1 MTTQVY
7 ELLVAKGN
15 HVSIQGKDYIIKC
28 LNPEHADN
36 NPSLRVDQIS
46 GIYNC
51 YSCGFKGNI
60 FKYYNIFSSNIPIK
74 IALLKQKITRIK
86 TMTTGLEFPPGSTPY
101 TKSFRGISAATLK
114 QFEAFYTSQVE
125 QLDDRLVFPIRNV
138 LGKIQAFSGRHMLS
152 DANPRYVHYPAHIQ
166 LPLFPAALPK
176 SSESLVLVEGIFD
189 MLNLYDKG
197 LYNSVCTFGTT
208 TLIANTAEKLLT
220 YKVQGVTKIYL
231 MFDGDVAG
239 RKAQKQ
245 LKPLIEKCDFRV
257 EIIDLQDGQD
267 PGILSIED
275 VKSINEYIN
284 KPS

>member
-7 ELLVAKGN
+7 ELLIAKGN
-15 HVSIQGKDYIIKC
+15 CVGIQGKDYLIKC
-28 LNPEHADN
+28 LNPEHDDN

-46 GIYNC
+46 GIFNC

-60 FKYYNIFSSNIPIK
+60 FKHYNIFSSHIPIK
-74 IALLKQKITRIK
+74 IALLKQKIDRIR
-86 TMTTGLEFPPGSTPY
+86 TMTTELDFPIGSTPY
-101 TKSFRGISAATLK
+101 TRAFRGISANTLK
-114 QFEAFYTSQVE
+114 HFEAFYTSQVE
-125 QLDDRLVFPIRNV
+125 QLDDRLVFPIRNI

-152 DANPRYVHYPAHIQ
+152 DANPRYIHYPPHVQ
-166 LPLFPAALPK
+166 LPIFPAVLPK
-176 SSESLVLVEGIFD
+176 NSESMVLVEGIFD

-197 LYNSVCTFGTT
+197 LHNSVCTFGTT

-245 LKPLIEKCDFRV
+245 LKPLIEKCEFSV
-257 EIIDLQDGQD
+257 EIIELQDGQD
-267 PGILSIED
+267 PGILSIDE
-275 VKSINEYIN
+275 VQSINEYIN
-284 KPS
+284 KGL